1 MCGARR
7 RRLTTMRIA
16 LLTRRFDPS
25 GGGTERDLI
34 VTAAHLRRAGH
45 EITVYANEVRGT
57 SGDLRV
63 KRVGSATLP
72 RALAVIRFAYAAPRE
87 ARAGGAELVLSFG
100 RTVGADIL
108 RPGGGVHASYLSAA
122 RRWRGGAGA
131 LAMNLAPYHRA
142 QMLVE
147 RRGFRAPEL
156 RKAIAVS
163 NFVRDDLIRCFGLPA
178 GRAVTLYNGVDLD
191 RFRPRVDDSARREV
205 RARHRIADDA
215 RVVAFAGNGFGRKG
229 LGRLIDV
236 WPGVGA
242 EAYLLV
248 VGGDRAAASFRE
260 RAARAGVAERVIFT
274 GSVADVAPYFH
285 SADAFAL
292 PSLFEPFGNVVME
305 AMASG
310 IPALS
315 SAMCGV
321 AELMPPE
328 LREFVVAD
336 PGDASEI
343 ARRVAAMLAAG
354 PEAGR
359 IARATAEGFTWER
372 YGRELDAI
380 IASVAR

>member
-1 MCGARR
+1 MRGARR
-7 RRLTTMRIA
+7 RGLSTMRIA

-45 EITVYANEVRGT
+45 ELTVYADEVRGT
-57 SGDLRV
+57 GSDIPV
-63 KRVGSATLP
+63 KRVGAAALP
-72 RALAVIRFAYAAPRE
+72 RALAVIRFAYAAPHA
-87 ARAGGAELVLSFG
+87 ARAGGAEMVLSFG

-108 RPGGGVHASYLSAA
+108 RPGGGVHASYLRAA
-122 RRWRGGAGA
+122 RNWRGAAGA

-147 RRGFRAPEL
+147 RRGFCAPEL

-163 NFVRDDLIRCFGLPA
+163 NFVRDDLIRSFGLR
-178 GRAVTLYNGVDLD
+178 GGLAVTLYNGVDLD
-191 RFRPRVDDSARREV
+191 RFRPRADDSARREI
-205 RARHRIADDA
+205 RARHRIPDNA

-229 LGRLIDV
+229 LGRLIDA
-236 WPGVGA
+236 WPLLERDA
-242 EAYLLV
+242 RLLV
-248 VGGDRAAASFRE
+248 IGGDRAAAWFRE
-260 RAARAGVAERVIFT
+260 CAARAGLGERVIFT
-274 GSVADVAPYFH
+274 GSVPDVAPYFH
-285 SADAFAL
+285 AADAFAL

-305 AMASG
+305 AMACG

-321 AELMPPE
+321 AELMPTE

-336 PGDASEI
+336 PADASEI
-343 ARRVAAMLAAG
+343 ARRVAAMLAAAS
-354 PEAGR
+354 EAGQ
-359 IARATAEGFTWER
+359 IARATAERFTWER

-380 IASVAR
+380 VASVTR